1 MFFTQS
7 NNNLNNISQKI
18 INDNLFIHNIELNEE
33 KKKLFRNNNYGSQK
47 RISNILKYLR
57 KILNPEQKK
66 INQSIKKIKPLSQE
80 KLEKYEKAIEYK
92 IKKENRKFNNSLESY
107 KKNINNFLNQ
117 NFINKDKKN
126 FFCF

>member
-1 MFFTQS
+1 MLLKNGDERLNFFSQS

-66 INQSIKKIKPLSQE
+66 TNL
-80 KLEKYEKAIEYK
+80 
-92 IKKENRKFNNSLESY
+92 
-107 KKNINNFLNQ
+107 
-117 NFINKDKKN
+117 
-126 FFCF
+126 

>member
-33 KKKLFRNNNYGSQK
+33 KKNYLEIIIMVHK
-47 RISNILKYLR
+47 KNLNILKYLR

-66 INQSIKKIKPLSQE
+66 INQSIKKIKPLS
-80 KLEKYEKAIEYK
+80 
-92 IKKENRKFNNSLESY
+92 
-107 KKNINNFLNQ
+107 
-117 NFINKDKKN
+117 
-126 FFCF
+126 